1 MRASIPWRHQNIPH
15 PYISIYIKLQSVCLC
30 VCSCLFAGL
39 TAARINLI
47 FCIHIHI
54 WSDCAIGY
62 MILTFE
68 VIKGHFRSN
77 KFLCKVPLAEGEILP
92 PLGEGRRGDTTS
104 TRGEIKSSSALT
116 GKKHSLKD
124 F

>member
-1 MRASIPWRHQNIPH
+1 MLFENPGAVALLFENPGAVALLEFCERSEQNS
-15 PYISIYIKLQSVCLC
+15 SIYIKIQSVCLS

-47 FCIHIHI
+47 FGMHTLI

-62 MILTFE
+62 IILTFE

-77 KFLCKVPLAEGEILP
+77 KFLWQVP
-92 PLGEGRRGDTTS
+92 
-104 TRGEIKSSSALT
+104 
-116 GKKHSLKD
+116 
-124 F
+124 